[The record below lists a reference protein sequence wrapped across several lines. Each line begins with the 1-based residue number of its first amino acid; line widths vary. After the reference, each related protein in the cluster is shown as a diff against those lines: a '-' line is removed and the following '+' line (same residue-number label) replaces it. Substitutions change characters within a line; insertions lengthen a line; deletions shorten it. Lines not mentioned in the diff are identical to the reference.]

1 MNSLQEINQ
10 RLMTLPKVA
19 WDAFKYYA
27 EKKEEFTKMDNQKK
41 SMLAAYELKYSDC
54 KSQAEIQRNAL
65 ADEDYKEF
73 VDKLSVVEAEFIKA
87 QSRVEAV
94 KAEISILQTIS
105 KNLVAESQITNA

>member
-10 RLMTLPKVA
+10 RLMTLPRTA
-19 WDAFKYYA
+19 WDAFKFYA
-27 EKKEEFTKMDNQKK
+27 EKKEEFAAMDNQRK
-41 SMLAAYELKYSDC
+41 SMLAIYELKYSDC

-65 ADEDYKEF
+65 ADKDYKEF
-73 VDKLSVVEAEFIKA
+73 LDKLSVVEAEFIKA

-105 KNLVAESQITNA
+105 KNLIAESQITHT